1 LIQFSDED
9 WTGTGPI
16 VVAGGAREVSFRY
29 SSSSTATRG
38 GTLYRYRLRGQDE
51 HWIYSDVSGVARYPR
66 VPPGRHAFALEAR
79 NEDGL
84 WSSVP
89 AVVEFQILPLWW
101 DTIWFRWGAGLLAAV
116 LIGAGLLRRI
126 RKAES
131 RNRQLMQ
138 AIQERDLAE
147 ERIHRQQRELE
158 HVARVATAGE
168 LATSLAHELNQP
180 LMAIVSNAAAGDLLL
195 SNPDMGKESVRE
207 ALEDIAADGKRAS
220 EVIKGL
226 REFLKRG
233 SVEFEQLYI
242 NQVVRDVLVLL
253 GSEIRESGV
262 DVRLDLDGDLP
273 MVEGNRVQLQQV
285 LVNLVMNA
293 LEAMC
298 GQDQDTECRLG
309 VRTRSVE
316 DGVSISVHDTGPG
329 LPPGRENQVFETFVT
344 TKEDGMG
351 VGLAIS
357 RTMVNSHGG
366 NIRAGNHVDGGAEF
380 VITLPSAESTSVSPE
395 PSAGVSG

>member
-1 LIQFSDED
+1 
-9 WTGTGPI
+9 
-16 VVAGGAREVSFRY
+16 
-29 SSSSTATRG
+29 
-38 GTLYRYRLRGQDE
+38 
-51 HWIYSDVSGVARYPR
+51 
-66 VPPGRHAFALEAR
+66 
-79 NEDGL
+79 
-84 WSSVP
+84 VP

-242 NQVVRDVLVLL
+242 SQVVRDVLVLL